1 MHYARE
7 GYISAELLYIT
18 FIIIVGACI
27 SSFILAQFR
36 QSLTVHHIVLAHHM
50 FCL

>member
-27 SSFILAQFR
+27 SKLHFS
-36 QSLTVHHIVLAHHM
+36 SV
-50 FCL
+50 

>member
-1 MHYARE
+1 MQERV
-7 GYISAELLYIT
+7 ISVLSYYTLHSLLLSVHVYL
-18 FIIIVGACI
+18 
-27 SSFILAQFR
+27 SFILAQFR